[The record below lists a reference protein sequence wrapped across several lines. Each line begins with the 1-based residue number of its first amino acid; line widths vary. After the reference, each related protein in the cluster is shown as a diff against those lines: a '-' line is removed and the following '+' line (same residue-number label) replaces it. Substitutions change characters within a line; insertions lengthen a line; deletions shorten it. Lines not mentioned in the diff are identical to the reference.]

1 MNRSR
6 FVPAAVVLAA
16 VLPLCACASGP
27 VFNPVL
33 LTPEVL
39 NETAPDVFHAR
50 FVTSKGTFVIEVHRE
65 WSPNGA
71 DRFYNLV
78 SNGFYDD
85 VRFHRV
91 LAGAL
96 AQFGIHGDSAV
107 AAAWR
112 EQNIEDDPPAAQ
124 SNMRGFVSYA
134 THGPNTRS
142 TQVFVNIADNTQ
154 LDDRGFTPFGRV
166 IDGMSV
172 VSGLYS
178 GYGEGAPNGRGPN
191 HALIEFNGNSYL
203 KRRFPNLDFVRQA
216 TIVVR

>member
-6 FVPAAVVLAA
+6 FVPAAVALAGA
-16 VLPLCACASGP
+16 LPLFGCASGP

-33 LTPEVL
+33 LTPEAL
-39 NETAPDVFHAR
+39 DETAPDVFHAR

-112 EQNIEDDPPAAQ
+112 NRNIEDDPAAQ
-124 SNMRGFVSYA
+124 SNTRGFVSYA
-134 THGPNTRS
+134 TRGPNTRA
-142 TQVFVNIADNTQ
+142 TQVFINIANNTQ
-154 LDDRGFTPFGRV
+154 LDELGFTPFGRV

-172 VSGLYS
+172 VRGLYS
-178 GYGEGAPNGRGPN
+178 GYGEGAPNGRGPD
-191 HALIEFNGNSYL
+191 HALIELRGNSYL